1 MEVTVGVTV
10 EVEVTVE
17 VFVPPP
23 SPASTVVA
31 VAVAVAV
38 AAVAVA
44 AVPSTALTNLIL
56 PISSISRSRLNRRL
70 TLKINPMLFG
80 IRTSMSFRGSFPRR
94 ST

>member
-23 SPASTVVA
+23 SPASTV

>member
-1 MEVTVGVTV
+1 MEVTVGVT
-10 EVEVTVE
+10 VEVTVE

-23 SPASTVVA
+23 SPASTV

-80 IRTSMSFRGSFPRR
+80 IRTSMSFRGSFPWR

>member
-1 MEVTVGVTV
+1 MEVTVGVT
-10 EVEVTVE
+10 VEVTVE

-23 SPASTVVA
+23 SPASTV

>member
-1 MEVTVGVTV
+1 MGVTV

-23 SPASTVVA
+23 SPASTV